1 MRIVHEAVPAY
12 GCTFEV
18 WDGDIDEAEVRA
30 HLLRLAED
38 VHWPPG
44 LLNLVDLTTMGKVSI
59 PDPDL
64 VALLR
69 EGTVLE
75 RELRTALVVRGE
87 FIADTGSQFD
97 EAASATGVT
106 TFATLSAAS
115 LHLGISPAISLPI
128 IERLRQ
134 AL

>member
-1 MRIVHEAVPAY
+1 
-12 GCTFEV
+12 
-18 WDGDIDEAEVRA
+18 
-30 HLLRLAED
+30 
-38 VHWPPG
+38 
-44 LLNLVDLTTMGKVSI
+44 MGKVSI

-87 FIADTGSQFD
+87 FIAEAGSQFD

-128 IERLRQ
+128 IERLREK
-134 AL
+134 L